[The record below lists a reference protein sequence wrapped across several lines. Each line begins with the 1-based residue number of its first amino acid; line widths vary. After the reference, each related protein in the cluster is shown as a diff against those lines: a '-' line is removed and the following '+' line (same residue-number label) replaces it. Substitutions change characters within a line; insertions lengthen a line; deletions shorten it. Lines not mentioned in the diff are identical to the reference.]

1 MHPTSNYASGASMI
15 KHLYDAVRNSQYWD
29 NTYVASLPTL
39 GVWMNYPSLIKSHA
53 VLSSILNFDEHGGF
67 ADHVA
72 PPMNIPAPEDGII
85 FNGSSE
91 GFNLTYDFT
100 RLGIRYVAHSLPFR
114 RICGNEY
121 EMEQD

>member
-53 VLSSILNFDEHGGF
+53 VLSSSTSMSTE
-67 ADHVA
+67 V
-72 PPMNIPAPEDGII
+72 
-85 FNGSSE
+85 S
-91 GFNLTYDFT
+91 LTT
-100 RLGIRYVAHSLPFR
+100 SRLP
-114 RICGNEY
+114 
-121 EMEQD
+121 